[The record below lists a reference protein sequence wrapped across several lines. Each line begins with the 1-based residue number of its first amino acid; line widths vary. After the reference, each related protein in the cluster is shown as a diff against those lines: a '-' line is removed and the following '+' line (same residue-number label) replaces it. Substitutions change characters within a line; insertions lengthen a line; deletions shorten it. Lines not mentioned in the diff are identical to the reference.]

1 MDRRSFIKG
10 AGLMAG
16 AAASAS
22 TLAAPAIAQ
31 SAPKLTWRLTSSYPK
46 SLDTLFGAAEK
57 VADFVS
63 EATDG
68 NFLIRTFAA
77 GKIVPGLQAA
87 DAVSNGTVE
96 MAQTPSYYYWGKDPT
111 YTMGTAL
118 PFGLNYR
125 QQNAW
130 FYYGSG
136 NKLMSDFFATQGLYG
151 LPAGNTGAQMG
162 GWFRKEI
169 NTVEDLK
176 GLKFRI
182 GGIGGKILERLGV
195 VTQQIAG
202 SDVYPA
208 LEKGTIDAAEWA
220 GPYDDLKLGFYKVA
234 KYYYYPGWW
243 EGGPVIHIFVGL
255 DKWNQLPKS
264 YQAILTAACQAVNA
278 DMMANYDYKNP
289 GALRQLVANGAQLRP
304 FSREI
309 LSACFDAA
317 SATYAEVSAVNPT
330 FKKIYEDQVA
340 FRKESYLW
348 LQLSEYTFDT
358 FMMVQRRSGK
368 L

>member
-68 NFLIRTFAA
+68 NFSIRTFAA
-77 GKIVPGLQAA
+77 GEIVPGLQAA
-87 DAVSNGTVE
+87 DAVSDGTVE

-118 PFGLNYR
+118 PFGLNFR

-136 NKLMSDFFATQGLYG
+136 NKLMNDFFATQGLYG

-317 SATYAEVSAVNPT
+317 NATYAEVSAVNPT

-358 FMMVQRRSGK
+358 FMMVQQRSGK

>member
-1 MDRRSFIKG
+1 MG

-31 SAPKLTWRLTSSYPK
+31 SAPKLSWRLTSSYPK
-46 SLDTLFGAAEK
+46 SLETLFGAAEK
-57 VADFVS
+57 VAHYVS
-63 EATDG
+63 EATEG
-68 NFLIRTFAA
+68 NFTIRTFAA
-77 GKIVPGLQAA
+77 GEIVPGLQAA
-87 DAVSNGTVE
+87 DAVSSGTVE
-96 MAQTPSYYYWGKDPT
+96 MAQTASYYYWGKDPT
-111 YTMGTAL
+111 FTLGTAI

-130 FYYGSG
+130 FYYGNG
-136 NKLMSDFFATQGLYG
+136 NTLLNEFFATHSLYG

-169 NTVEDLK
+169 NTVDDLK

-182 GGIGGKILERLGV
+182 GGIGGNILERLGV

-202 SDVYPA
+202 SDIYPA
-208 LEKGTIDAAEWA
+208 LEKGTIDAAEWV

-243 EGGPVIHIFVGL
+243 EGGPVVHIFVGL
-255 DKWNQLPKS
+255 DKWSQLPKP
-264 YQAILTAACQAVNA
+264 YQAILTAACRAANA

-317 SATYAEVSAVNPT
+317 NATYAEVSAVNPT

-340 FRKESYLW
+340 FRKESFLW
-348 LQLSEYTFDT
+348 LQLSEYTYDT
-358 FMMVQRRSGK
+358 FMMVQQRSGK

>member
-1 MDRRSFIKG
+1 
-10 AGLMAG
+10 
-16 AAASAS
+16 
-22 TLAAPAIAQ
+22 
-31 SAPKLTWRLTSSYPK
+31 
-46 SLDTLFGAAEK
+46 
-57 VADFVS
+57 VS
-63 EATDG
+63 D
-68 NFLIRTFAA
+68 
-77 GKIVPGLQAA
+77 
-87 DAVSNGTVE
+87 GTVE
-96 MAQTPSYYYWGKDPT
+96 MAQTASYYYWGKDPT
-111 YTMGTAL
+111 FTLGTAI

-130 FYYGSG
+130 FYYGNG
-136 NKLMSDFFATQGLYG
+136 NTLLNEFFTTQGLYG

-169 NTVEDLK
+169 NTVDDLK

-182 GGIGGKILERLGV
+182 GGIGGNILERLGV

-202 SDVYPA
+202 SDIYPA
-208 LEKGTIDAAEWA
+208 LEKGTIDPAEWV

-243 EGGPVIHIFVGL
+243 EGGPVVHIFVGL
-255 DKWNQLPKS
+255 DKWNRLPKP
-264 YQAILTAACQAVNA
+264 YQAILTAACRAANA
-278 DMMANYDYKNP
+278 DMIANYDYKNP
-289 GALRQLVANGAQLRP
+289 GALRQHVANGAQLRP

-317 SATYAEVSAVNPT
+317 NAAYAEVSAANPT

-340 FRKESYLW
+340 FRKESFLW
-348 LQLSEYTFDT
+348 LQLSEYTYDT
-358 FMMVQRRSGK
+358 FMMVQQRSGK